1 MKLFGFEIRRDT
13 EEVEEKK
20 PASFASPIDDSG
32 AITIGTALGG
42 SYGIILDMEGSAKTE
57 SELVTKYRGM
67 MMQPEIAKA
76 VDEIVN
82 EAINIDTDEKTVN
95 IVLDDA
101 ELPDKVKERIIEE
114 FEEVLRL
121 LDFSN
126 SGYDIFQKFY
136 VDGRLNYH
144 IIIDNENLKE
154 GIQELRYI
162 DPRKIRLIKEMDEKD
177 KDPHSGTP
185 VKKIRKEYYVYS
197 DSGFGTSKYNSNQSN
212 GQTIQGYRIA
222 KDSIA
227 RVTSGL
233 TNESNTMVL
242 SYLHPAIK
250 PLNQLRMLEDA
261 TVIYTLT
268 RAPERRIF
276 YIDVGNLPKAK
287 AEQYLQDM
295 MTRHKN
301 KLQYDPDTGEI
312 KDNRRFMTMTEDF
325 WFPRRGGDRS
335 TEVDLLAGGSAQA
348 LSSDE
353 NLQYFQ
359 KKLYESLRVPVAR
372 LQPETMYSFGRTTEI
387 TREELKFSKFIR
399 RMRTRFSVLFDLC
412 LEKQLVLKGVLT
424 PEEWDENKDLIRYD
438 FMKDNYF
445 EELKETEI
453 LREKLN
459 TLRDIEDHTG
469 KYFSREW
476 ILKNVLFMNEE
487 EIKEMQKQIDKEK
500 KSGVYDDMVGNAND
514 QQTDVP
520 PPLQPQPQIPPEE
533 EDEAEESLKI
543 INKPKL
549 FKRGSQK

>member
-1 MKLFGFEIRRDT
+1 LKLFGFEIRRDT

-20 PASFASPIDDSG
+20 PTSFASPIDDSG

-82 EAINIDTDEKTVN
+82 ESINIDTNEKTVN

-101 ELPDKVKERIIEE
+101 KLPDKVKERIAEE

-126 SGYDIFQKFY
+126 TGYDIFQKFY

-177 KDPHSGTP
+177 KDPHSGIP

-359 KKLYESLRVPVAR
+359 KKLYEALRVPVAR

-399 RMRTRFSVLFDLC
+399 RMRTRFSILFDLC
-412 LEKQLVLKGVLT
+412 LEKQLVLKGILT
-424 PEEWDENKDLIRYD
+424 PEEWDDNKDLIRYD

-476 ILKNVLFMNEE
+476 ILKNVLFMNNEK
-487 EIKEMQKQIDKEK
+487 IKEMQKQIDKERA
-500 KSGVYDDMVGNAND
+500 SGVYDDIGGTPND
-514 QQTDVP
+514 QQEP
-520 PPLQPQPQIPPEE
+520 PPEE
-533 EDEAEESLKI
+533 NRPPQQEPTADAEESLKI